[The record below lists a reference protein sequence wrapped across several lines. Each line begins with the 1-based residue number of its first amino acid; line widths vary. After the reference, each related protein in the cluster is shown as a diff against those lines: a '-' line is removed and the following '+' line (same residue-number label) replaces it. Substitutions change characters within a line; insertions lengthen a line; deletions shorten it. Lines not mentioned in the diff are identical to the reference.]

1 MVIVQAIIACSKWA
15 ENSGN
20 RMSHWT
26 GENAVRAP
34 YPEAP
39 GKASGAADI
48 VGERRRML
56 KKLGRFAVVSAPAV
70 TLLLAANLKPKTAVA
85 AS

>member
-1 MVIVQAIIACSKWA
+1 LLEVGGKFRESDEPLDGGECRASAV
-15 ENSGN
+15 SG
-20 RMSHWT
+20 T
-26 GENAVRAP
+26 
-34 YPEAP
+34 P